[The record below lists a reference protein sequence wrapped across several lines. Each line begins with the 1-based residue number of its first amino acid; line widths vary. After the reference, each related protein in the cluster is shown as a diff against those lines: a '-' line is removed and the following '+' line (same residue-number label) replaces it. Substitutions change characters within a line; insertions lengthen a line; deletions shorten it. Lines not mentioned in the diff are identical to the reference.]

1 MLISC
6 NFDKKSRQQWILG
19 DLRKNLKAFKK
30 GGDGTHNA
38 RYRNEFKN
46 KLIFKIRCHLRLRPQ
61 F

>member
-30 GGDGTHNA
+30 GGDGTHDNT
-38 RYRNEFKN
+38 YLN
-46 KLIFKIRCHLRLRPQ
+46 KFKIE
-61 F
+61 FNTKI